1 MDRDKL
7 LSYLK
12 EPYSIR
18 CYETIGSTSDIAKAW
33 AREGA
38 PHGAAVFADAQ
49 TSGRGRPGHRF
60 YSPPGGLYMSLIVDM
75 GGAGAGQITTLAA
88 VAVVRAVEGISGQAL
103 RLKWVN
109 DIMYQNLKVGGIL
122 TEGIVTGD
130 GAPKAVIGIGLNTGP
145 ANLPQDLAPNA
156 GTIRQ
161 PGQALDLEQL
171 AAGIM
176 TEILEGLPLVPRHM
190 AQYRARCL
198 TLGQAVTFLWEGARL
213 EGLAC
218 DVDDDG
224 ALLVTTKKGP
234 LRLVAG
240 AVSVKSEQAGED

>member
-12 EPYSIR
+12 ASYPIR

-88 VAVVRAVEGISGQAL
+88 VAVVRAVERISGQAL

-130 GAPKAVIGIGLNTGP
+130 GAPKAVIGIGINTGP

-156 GTIRQ
+156 GTIHQ

-176 TEILEGLPLVPRHM
+176 TEIPEGLPLVPRHM
-190 AQYRARCL
+190 AEYRARCL

-213 EGLAC
+213 EGLAY
-218 DVDDDG
+218 DVSDDG

-240 AVSVKSEQAGED
+240 AVSVKNEQAGED